1 MNVLSLWSRAPVY
14 TPKASWFRSE
24 QRHHL
29 PTLRLRAGGGQ
40 LVCLLRAQSSTTD
53 PNGARVLAFIASWR
67 APFLRRFRLYHQG
80 PPILSPGSTPSA
92 A

>member
-1 MNVLSLWSRAPVY
+1 MIY
-14 TPKASWFRSE
+14 RSE
-24 QRHHL
+24 RRHHL

-40 LVCLLRAQSSTTD
+40 LVCLLRTEVRVTD

-67 APFLRRFRLYHQG
+67 APFLRRFRLYHQP

>member
-1 MNVLSLWSRAPVY
+1 MIY
-14 TPKASWFRSE
+14 RSE
-24 QRHHL
+24 RRHHL

-40 LVCLLRAQSSTTD
+40 LVCLLRARARTTD

-67 APFLRRFRLYHQG
+67 APFLRRFRLCRQ
-80 PPILSPGSTPSA
+80 PLPELSPGSTPSA